1 MQRILT
7 AMFTVLLLAVPQI
20 AWASDQQELVDEA
33 ATMMRS
39 VQVGSGAATNVRELL
54 HRARG
59 IIIIPELVK
68 GGFILGAQGGSG
80 VLLVRDTKSNTW
92 SPPAFYTMGAGS
104 VGLQIGVEVSKI
116 ALIIMNDR
124 ALDAVLQ
131 DEFKIGAEAG
141 LAIAMLGAGAE
152 ASTTSHGGA
161 DIYAFAES
169 KGLFG
174 GIAVQ
179 GGVMKP
185 RPSYNRNYYG
195 SNKSGVRDIVL
206 ERAVANPGAQPLQ
219 SVLNLISSSR

>member
-7 AMFTVLLLAVPQI
+7 AIFAVLLLAVPQ
-20 AWASDQQELVDEA
+20 AARANDQQEVVDGA
-33 ATMMRS
+33 YLMAKSVRS
-39 VQVGSGAATNVRELL
+39 GSGAATNVRELL

-59 IIIIPELVK
+59 ILIIPELVK
-68 GGFILGAQGGSG
+68 GGFIFGAQGGSG
-80 VLLVRDTKSNTW
+80 VLLVRDPKSNTW

-116 ALIIMNDR
+116 ALIIMSDK
-124 ALDAVLQ
+124 ALNAVMR

-141 LAIAMLGAGAE
+141 LAIATLGAGAE
-152 ASTTSHGGA
+152 ASTTAHGGA

-174 GIAVQ
+174 GIALQ

-185 RPSYNRNYYG
+185 RPSYNHAYYG
-195 SNKSGVRDIVL
+195 HNAQLPEIVL
-206 ERAVANPGAQPLQ
+206 QRKYSNAGARDLQ
-219 SVLNLISSSR
+219 GTLNQISGSK

>member
-7 AMFTVLLLAVPQI
+7 TIFAVLLLAVPQ
-20 AWASDQQELVDEA
+20 AARANDQQEVVDGA
-33 ATMMRS
+33 YLMAKSVRS
-39 VQVGSGAATNVRELL
+39 GSGAATNVRELL

-59 IIIIPELVK
+59 ILIIPELVK

-80 VLLVRDTKSNTW
+80 VLLVRDPKSNTW

-116 ALIIMNDR
+116 ALIIMSDK
-124 ALDAVLQ
+124 ALNAVMR

-141 LAIAMLGAGAE
+141 LAIATLGAGAE
-152 ASTTSHGGA
+152 ASTTAHGGA

-174 GIAVQ
+174 GIALQ

-185 RPSYNRNYYG
+185 RPSYNNAYYG
-195 SNKSGVRDIVL
+195 HNAQLQEIVL
-206 ERAVANPGAQPLQ
+206 QRKYSNAGARDLQ
-219 SVLNLISSSR
+219 GTLNQISGSK

>member
-1 MQRILT
+1 MRRIFL
-7 AMFTVLLLAVPQI
+7 AVLALLLPILPAT
-20 AWASDQQELVDEA
+20 AWASDQQDVVDGA
-33 ATMMRS
+33 YVMARTIRN
-39 VQVGSGAATNVRELL
+39 GTGAATNIRELL

-59 IIIIPELVK
+59 ILMVPELVK

-80 VLLVRDTKSNTW
+80 VLLVCDPKTNTW

-116 ALIIMNDR
+116 ALIIMSEK
-124 ALDAVLQ
+124 ALTAVMQ

-141 LAIAMLGAGAE
+141 LAIATLGAGAE
-152 ASTTSHGGA
+152 ASTTAHGGA

-174 GIAVQ
+174 GIALQ

-185 RPSYNRNYYG
+185 RPSYNEAYYKPG
-195 SNKSGVRDIVL
+195 ARLDDIVL
-206 ERAVANPGAQPLQ
+206 HRKYSNAGAKNLQ
-219 SVLNLISSSR
+219 SMLNQVSGSK

>member
-7 AMFTVLLLAVPQI
+7 TIFAVLLLAVPQ
-20 AWASDQQELVDEA
+20 AARANDQQEVVDGA
-33 ATMMRS
+33 YLMAKSVRS
-39 VQVGSGAATNVRELL
+39 GSGAATNVRELL

-59 IIIIPELVK
+59 ILIIPELVK

-80 VLLVRDTKSNTW
+80 VLLVRDPKSNTW

-116 ALIIMNDR
+116 ALIIMSDK
-124 ALDAVLQ
+124 ALNAVMR

-141 LAIAMLGAGAE
+141 LAIATLGAGAE
-152 ASTTSHGGA
+152 ASTTAHGGA

-174 GIAVQ
+174 GIALQ

-185 RPSYNRNYYG
+185 RPSYNEAYYKPG
-195 SNKSGVRDIVL
+195 ARLDDIVL
-206 ERAVANPGAQPLQ
+206 HRKYSNSGARNLQ
-219 SVLNLISSSR
+219 SMLNQISSLK